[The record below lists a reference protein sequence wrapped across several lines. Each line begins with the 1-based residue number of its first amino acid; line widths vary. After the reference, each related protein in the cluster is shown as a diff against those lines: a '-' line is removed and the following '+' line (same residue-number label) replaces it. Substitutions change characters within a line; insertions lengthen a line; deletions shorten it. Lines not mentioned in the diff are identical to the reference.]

1 MQNDREKGRDRFWH
15 TCAGPQLLR
24 IGFAGDTAAP
34 AGRVNID
41 AYTFHRFVCTS
52 GPKRQQFV
60 QRQYDGRYIIYVYN
74 LYIRLY
80 IILGIIVIIYCIPTV
95 HIIISNR
102 FSFSIIIIRCNR

>member
-1 MQNDREKGRDRFWH
+1 MSHVQSSREKGRNRFSH
-15 TCAGPQLLR
+15 TCADRQLLR

-60 QRQYDGRYIIYVYN
+60 QYDDKY

-80 IILGIIVIIYCIPTV
+80 YIILLLLLFIVYQRSTYYT
-95 HIIISNR
+95 
-102 FSFSIIIIRCNR
+102 